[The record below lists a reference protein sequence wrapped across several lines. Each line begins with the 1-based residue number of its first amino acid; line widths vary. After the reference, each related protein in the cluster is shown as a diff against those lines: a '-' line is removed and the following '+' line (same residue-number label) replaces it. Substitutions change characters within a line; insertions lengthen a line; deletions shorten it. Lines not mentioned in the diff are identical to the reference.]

1 MCLAAGLPSASG
13 FVHDPPVS
21 DPTPTSLK
29 EPGEPDPA
37 DSSSESRLLAEAQQ
51 GSSRAAGALFERYRS
66 WLRKRMRGRLPPW
79 ARGSLDTSDLVQDA
93 LHHTFVRLNEFK
105 SNRASALR
113 VYFRRSVE
121 NRIRDEMRRATRRR
135 HVIAPEQP
143 LRASEDGAPQL
154 RQLMERPSLAAVRG
168 RPEMPE
174 APGAAAHRWPRRAR
188 IHLPA
193 ARPRRTPAECGR
205 GAHGPEEGVGSA
217 QRRHPQFVAK
227 IRPARSAPASRTSR
241 VYRRALIRAER
252 DPVGDAVAG
261 ADRRKPRHAGWM
273 TANATT
279 WSPK

>member
-1 MCLAAGLPSASG
+1 MCAAGLPEASG

-37 DSSSESRLLAEAQQ
+37 DSSSESRLLEEARQ
-51 GSSRAAGALFERYRS
+51 GSSRAADALFERYRS
-66 WLRKRMRGRLPPW
+66 WLRKRVRGRLPPW

-93 LHHTFVRLNEFK
+93 LHHTFARLNGFK

-113 VYFRRSVE
+113 VYLRRGVE
-121 NRIRDEMRRATRRR
+121 NRNPRRDAPGDPTSPRHRAGATASGIRERRA
-135 HVIAPEQP
+135 P
-143 LRASEDGAPQL
+143 ASATQG
-154 RQLMERPSLAAVRG
+154 RPGLAAVRR

-193 ARPRRTPAECGR
+193 ARPRRTSAECGR

-241 VYRRALIRAER
+241 VNRR
-252 DPVGDAVAG
+252 
-261 ADRRKPRHAGWM
+261 
-273 TANATT
+273 
-279 WSPK
+279 S

>member
-1 MCLAAGLPSASG
+1 MNR
-13 FVHDPPVS
+13 
-21 DPTPTSLK
+21 TPLT
-29 EPGEPDPA
+29 PA
-37 DSSSESRLLAEAQQ
+37 RSHEAQQ

-154 RQLMERPSLAAVRG
+154 RQLRELRPRERPLVADELGPEGLHQRRRPGLRHAEEPFHVAPREQGPVELLELADGVRDGEEPPGLRGHLQVLSARRTTG
-168 RPEMPE
+168 R
-174 APGAAAHRWPRRAR
+174 
-188 IHLPA
+188 LPA
-193 ARPRRTPAECGR
+193 A
-205 GAHGPEEGVGSA
+205 
-217 QRRHPQFVAK
+217 
-227 IRPARSAPASRTSR
+227 
-241 VYRRALIRAER
+241 
-252 DPVGDAVAG
+252 
-261 ADRRKPRHAGWM
+261 
-273 TANATT
+273 
-279 WSPK
+279 

>member
-1 MCLAAGLPSASG
+1 MCLAAGLPTASG

-21 DPTPTSLK
+21 DPKPTSLK

-37 DSSSESRLLAEAQQ
+37 DSSSESRLLEEAQQ

-154 RQLMERPSLAAVRG
+154 RQLRNDQAWRRYVDGLKCLKPRERRLIVGRAELGYTYRQLALVERLPSAD
-168 RPEMPE
+168 
-174 APGAAAHRWPRRAR
+174 
-188 IHLPA
+188 A
-193 ARPRRTPAECGR
+193 ARMAL
-205 GAHGPEEGVGSA
+205 
-217 QRRHPQFVAK
+217 K
-227 IRPARSAPASRTSR
+227 
-241 VYRRALIRAER
+241 RALVRLSDVI
-252 DPVGDAVAG
+252 PN
-261 ADRRKPRHAGWM
+261 P
-273 TANATT
+273 
-279 WSPK
+279 

>member
-37 DSSSESRLLAEAQQ
+37 DSSSESRLLAEARQ
-51 GSSRAAGALFERYRS
+51 GSSRAADALFERYRS
-66 WLRKRMRGRLPPW
+66 WLRKRVRGRLPPW

-93 LHHTFVRLNEFK
+93 LHHTFARLNGFK

-113 VYFRRSVE
+113 VYLRRGVE

-143 LRASEDGAPQL
+143 IRASEDGAPQL
-154 RQLMERPSLAAVRG
+154 QQLRNDQAWRRYVDGLKCLKP
-168 RPEMPE
+168 
-174 APGAAAHRWPRRAR
+174 PGAAAHRWPRRAR

-193 ARPRRTPAECGR
+193 ARPRRTSAECGR

-217 QRRHPQFVAK
+217 QRRHPRSVAK

-241 VYRRALIRAER
+241 VYRRA
-252 DPVGDAVAG
+252 
-261 ADRRKPRHAGWM
+261 
-273 TANATT
+273 
-279 WSPK
+279 